1 MGPNWRT
8 PLIFLVHLRNIL
20 PAKSLVPSEGH
31 FDLKRVESTKN
42 LGNLSEHPLRLSLS
56 LSIDDES
63 STSPQLVNP
72 KLAEGKKCLKL
83 PDSAVEAPEAQ
94 PGFKPISSTKKLI
107 EELDFM
113 AWSDHKSQGI
123 SRSGDNNSAWY
134 QYCDKIGVCQ
144 PAIKNEHELEPQLSL
159 KLALNYPEVPHEKQ
173 RASSNESKL
182 VSGEKGRPISF
193 NMGQFS
199 DIRSHSQIDTQT
211 VEGNP
216 NPESSNTVHNSIP
229 ESNILVPGTTKK
241 DSTDLAPN
249 DIKDSKSKLKLVHEA
264 TISEFTDSFKA

>member
-8 PLIFLVHLRNIL
+8 PLIFLVHLGNIL

-63 STSPQLVNP
+63 STSPPLVNP
-72 KLAEGKKCLKL
+72 KLAEGKKCLKF
-83 PDSAVEAPEAQ
+83 PDSAVEALEAP
-94 PGFKPISSTKKLI
+94 PGFKPVLSTKKVI
-107 EELDFM
+107 EELDCM

-123 SRSGDNNSAWY
+123 LRSGDNNSAWY
-134 QYCDKIGVCQ
+134 QYGDKIGVGQ
-144 PAIKNEHELEPQLSL
+144 PAIKNEQELEPQLSL

-193 NMGQFS
+193 KMGQFS
-199 DIRSHSQIDTQT
+199 NIRSHSQIDTQT

-216 NPESSNTVHNSIP
+216 NPESSNTIQNLQR
-229 ESNILVPGTTKK
+229 NL
-241 DSTDLAPN
+241 
-249 DIKDSKSKLKLVHEA
+249 
-264 TISEFTDSFKA
+264 